1 MFNLQNE
8 LSFKN
13 VVKNANARLETHG
26 KQELL

>member
-8 LSFKN
+8 LSFKI
-13 VVKNANARLETHG
+13 VVKNTNARLETHG